1 MCRCVKTMISV
12 EGEGGDPPVVMLTG
26 SLSLSDSP
34 ETLLLPAL
42 HCVCI
47 ESLMV
52 VVGSD
57 RTPAVPPPPWEGQG
71 EGGGGG
77 GGSRVT

>member
-12 EGEGGDPPVVMLTG
+12 KEGEKGGDPPVVMLTG
-26 SLSLSDSP
+26 SLCLSDSP
-34 ETLLLPAL
+34 ETLLQPAL

-52 VVGSD
+52 
-57 RTPAVPPPPWEGQG
+57 
-71 EGGGGG
+71 GGGL
-77 GGSRVT
+77 